1 MGATIWIQQEDRD
14 GDDLPPDLSIL
25 CRHMNA
31 LDRACKKAGV
41 KRWIEFQDNSE
52 MAAEFGED
60 IPPLLSNP
68 AELILTIETSQKA
81 MDSGILNLDKATL
94 DRLEEELSCAREVTE
109 ACYGSGKRVRVT
121 LVP

>member
-1 MGATIWIQQEDRD
+1 
-14 GDDLPPDLSIL
+14 
-25 CRHMNA
+25 
-31 LDRACKKAGV
+31 
-41 KRWIEFQDNSE
+41 